1 MVVKAVSRINNSVAI
16 VCLISYKVPKRTDIR
31 HSMKMGCAGM
41 AEQDIRHEIKKRHK
55 KPRLKKQA
63 GVKITAETIMV
74 GSASHF

>member
-1 MVVKAVSRINNSVAI
+1 
-16 VCLISYKVPKRTDIR
+16 
-31 HSMKMGCAGM
+31 MGCAGM